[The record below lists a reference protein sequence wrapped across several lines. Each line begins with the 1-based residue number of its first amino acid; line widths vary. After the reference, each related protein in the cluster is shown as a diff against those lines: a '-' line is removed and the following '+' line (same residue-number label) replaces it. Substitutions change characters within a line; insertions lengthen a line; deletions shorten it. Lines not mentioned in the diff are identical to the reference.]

1 MPFSFISKLI
11 PIRNHQVLNTK
22 ERERERERGVGG
34 EIVIPNY
41 KLITTIGDGHSHF
54 ASLLRKKTGFF
65 FCPKG
70 KIILMSSNC
79 SQR

>member
-1 MPFSFISKLI
+1 MPFSFISILI

-22 ERERERERGVGG
+22 QREREREVGG
-34 EIVIPNY
+34 DIAIPNY
-41 KLITTIGDGHSHF
+41 RLITTIGDHSHF
-54 ASLLRKKTGFF
+54 ASLPRKKKGFYF

-70 KIILMSSNC
+70 KIILMSSHC